1 MTDPS
6 DRVRLLAAA
15 RAAIAA
21 QVGGQPAP
29 SLAGPEASRSAG
41 VDDAL
46 ARAGCAFVTIHLD
59 GQLRGCIGELEPGRP
74 LAQVVARCAA
84 AACSRDP
91 RFPPVKASELPH
103 LVIELSVLGA
113 LEPVVSLDD
122 IDIGRHG
129 LVIERGRRRGLLLPQ
144 VATEWGWDRRS
155 FVEQTCRKAGL
166 PPDAWEQGAT
176 LWRFEAEVFGET

>member
-1 MTDPS
+1 M
-6 DRVRLLAAA
+6 
-15 RAAIAA
+15 
-21 QVGGQPAP
+21 
-29 SLAGPEASRSAG
+29 
-41 VDDAL
+41 
-46 ARAGCAFVTIHLD
+46 
-59 GQLRGCIGELEPGRP
+59 
-74 LAQVVARCAA
+74 
-84 AACSRDP
+84 
-91 RFPPVKASELPH
+91 
-103 LVIELSVLGA
+103 IELSVLGA